1 MDRIKKWFRGIPI
14 PAAFV
19 ICGMAALLS
28 ALSLTRA
35 TMWFARKNKGEIA
48 ESYMEAEPGPSLQA
62 VTEEVPESE
71 LQLDFK
77 PADLELIPSM
87 EAPSEGFLPQ
97 DRQPE
102 GSSGRETPEE
112 TSHQPQESEQEQH
125 AVIYGTSPGFV
136 QLLPAA
142 DRKKYDFYE
151 GLDNT
156 AAALWYSVCLCLAS
170 LAFYLWKLKKPLRV
184 LNQAARKIS
193 ENDLNF
199 EIDCHGQDELG
210 RLCEAF
216 EAMRQE
222 LVQNNRKLWNS
233 MEERKR
239 LNAAFAHDLRTPLTV
254 LQGHTDLLLDT
265 LNTEQD
271 ADGEIHQEILSSVQA
286 ISNQITRMNSYLD
299 TMSALRRLEDY
310 DPCLKAVS
318 SRALAELL
326 EETAASLFPGEKTHL
341 AEGSLKE
348 ASLREGSLR
357 EGSLREGSLRE
368 GSLYKSSPAG
378 AGKIALRV
386 ELDEQELWMDR
397 EAFTQIYENLLSNA
411 ARYAKESIRIRLY
424 REQDFLVL
432 EVADDGPG
440 FTPRDLQN
448 AFAPYYKGERSK
460 PESSSHF
467 GLGLYIC
474 SLLAGK
480 LGGGLQLANGREAG
494 AVVTVKITCYQKN
507 FTGKI

>member
-14 PAAFV
+14 PASFV
-19 ICGMAALLS
+19 LCGMAALLS
-28 ALSLTRA
+28 ALALTRA
-35 TMWFARKNKGEIA
+35 TMWFAQKNKGEIA
-48 ESYMEAEPGPSLQA
+48 ESYMEAAPGPSLQA
-62 VTEEVPESE
+62 LEEEVPESE
-71 LQLDFK
+71 QQLDFRI
-77 PADLELIPSM
+77 ADSESMPSM
-87 EAPSEGFLPQ
+87 EAPSEEFLPQ

-136 QLLPAA
+136 QLLPAE

-151 GLDNT
+151 GLDNI
-156 AAALWYSVCLCLAS
+156 AAVLWYSVCLCLAS
-170 LAFYLWKLKKPLRV
+170 FAFYLWKLKKPLRV

-199 EIDCHGQDELG
+199 KVDCYGQDELG
-210 RLCEAF
+210 RLCHAF

-254 LQGHTDLLLDT
+254 LQGHTDILLDT
-265 LNTEQD
+265 LQTGQD
-271 ADGEIHQEILSSVQA
+271 TDMETIHQEILPSVQA

-318 SRALAELL
+318 SRTLAELL
-326 EETAASLFPGEKTHL
+326 EETAASLFPGEK
-341 AEGSLKE
+341 APFKEGSLCE
-348 ASLREGSLR
+348 
-357 EGSLREGSLRE
+357 
-368 GSLYKSSPAG
+368 SSPAE
-378 AGKIALRV
+378 AGKAVLHV
-386 ELDEQELWMDR
+386 ELDEQELWLDL
-397 EAFTQIYENLLSNA
+397 EAFSQIYENLLSNA
-411 ARYAKESIRIRLY
+411 ARYAKESICIRLY

-440 FTPRDLQN
+440 FTPKDLQN

-460 PESSSHF
+460 PASSSHF

-480 LGGGLQLANGREAG
+480 LGGGLQLANGREDG

-507 FTGKI
+507 FTG